1 MPSILVA
8 RRFGRR
14 RRPRIPPT
22 QRAIDSAEQAA
33 RNRTHPKMVL
43 QAGDIRLTVPYAP
56 RTSNHTGFA
65 PVYTE
70 VARPGRHPLVLR
82 TAPGLWKQSFDLF
95 LGNVDLDYP
104 IGRDFLLLKSIAES
118 YEPITIIN
126 GPGINRTW
134 RITGLSMD
142 AVERNHN
149 NQISRATVS
158 IEMTEVVDLKPAAG
172 PTQGGKKPPPA
183 TSAPPKPGTPE
194 KATAPKTKAPRIHTV
209 TKGQSLSIISNIYYR
224 TPSRW
229 REIATANNIRNANHI
244 HPGQK
249 LRIP

>member
-1 MPSILVA
+1 MPRIIVT
-8 RRFGRR
+8 RRFGP
-14 RRPRIPPT
+14 RRPRRPGT
-22 QRAIDSAEQAA
+22 QRFIDQAEKNA
-33 RNRTHPKMVL
+33 RDRTHPKMVL
-43 QAGDIRLTVPYAP
+43 QAGNLRLVVPYAP

-65 PVYTE
+65 PSYAE

-95 LGNVDLDYP
+95 LGTIDLDQG
-104 IGRDFLLLKSIAES
+104 IGREFLILRQIAES

-142 AVERNHN
+142 AIERNHSN
-149 NQISRATVS
+149 SISRAIVS

-183 TSAPPKPGTPE
+183 TTAPPKPGQPE
-194 KATAPKTKAPRIHTV
+194 KGNAPKPKAPRIHTV

-224 TPSRW
+224 TPNRW
-229 REIATANNIRNANHI
+229 REIAKANGIRNANRI
-244 HPGQK
+244 FPGQR